1 MALTDPPGGGIGGGQ
16 HQAELSCLEVH
27 RDPQASQYRF
37 ETVLRRGDTVCPLA
51 RPDHVIAVADL
62 LP

>member
-1 MALTDPPGGGIGGGQ
+1 MAGVNIRQ
-16 HQAELSCLEVH
+16 NCLEIH
-27 RDPQASQYRF
+27 RDNQEGQYRF
-37 ETVLRRGDTVCPLA
+37 ETFLRRGDTVCPLA